1 MRSYW
6 GDDRNAIVE
15 NAQRFAAEG
24 DFESAIAEWEKL
36 RTGQPADST
45 IYNNIG
51 DLHLKR
57 HAPAEAV
64 DAYLQAAAA
73 FRAEG
78 SALKAIAVY
87 RKILKVD
94 PARYEVYRDLGD
106 LHAERGLISNA
117 ISDYLTLAKRC
128 MKERKTQEAEEL
140 YRTIATLTASNAEA
154 KQQLAEFD
162 STSSAQ
168 GEPAMKPATTQNQAG
183 MAVVSP
189 APASPSPKAPQAQK
203 GITRLVVLKG
213 AAKRIGEGE
222 YIEAEAALTDLLNQV
237 PGDPE
242 VCRLLALLHLRR
254 GELAVAKAEFQF
266 LAEAAMRAK
275 EYELAESM
283 LGEYLKTEPTCV
295 ALLELLGRV
304 CQQKGDRASAVAQY
318 GKALTLLVDN
328 PAADNPVLPAELYAS
343 IKSLD
348 PDSPFVSRFAPVFEP
363 TDPGQE
369 ALSVPEPAKPAQPSE
384 QDREPPYE
392 LGVALKHTGLL
403 NEATEEGPVAA
414 DVRARV
420 LDAYRI
426 LAAWLKEQGRNKEA
440 IAAMELA
447 LADSRCIGDT
457 AVTVR
462 YELGRL
468 YEAEGLSDKAVQV
481 FSTIPSFLDVSMRL
495 QRLTGGG

>member
-1 MRSYW
+1 
-6 GDDRNAIVE
+6 
-15 NAQRFAAEG
+15 
-24 DFESAIAEWEKL
+24 
-36 RTGQPADST
+36 
-45 IYNNIG
+45 
-51 DLHLKR
+51 
-57 HAPAEAV
+57 
-64 DAYLQAAAA
+64 
-73 FRAEG
+73 
-78 SALKAIAVY
+78 
-87 RKILKVD
+87 
-94 PARYEVYRDLGD
+94 
-106 LHAERGLISNA
+106 
-117 ISDYLTLAKRC
+117 
-128 MKERKTQEAEEL
+128 
-140 YRTIATLTASNAEA
+140 
-154 KQQLAEFD
+154 
-162 STSSAQ
+162 
-168 GEPAMKPATTQNQAG
+168 
-183 MAVVSP
+183 
-189 APASPSPKAPQAQK
+189 
-203 GITRLVVLKG
+203 
-213 AAKRIGEGE
+213 
-222 YIEAEAALTDLLNQV
+222 
-237 PGDPE
+237 DPE

-447 LADSRCIGDT
+447 LADSRCIGTRRSQSAMNWASCTKPRVCPTRRFRCSPPFPPSSMCRCDCSGSQAAARPTSRSPQHHPFPVTTHTTRFGAGPPSRT
-457 AVTVR
+457 A
-462 YELGRL
+462 
-468 YEAEGLSDKAVQV
+468 
-481 FSTIPSFLDVSMRL
+481 
-495 QRLTGGG
+495 